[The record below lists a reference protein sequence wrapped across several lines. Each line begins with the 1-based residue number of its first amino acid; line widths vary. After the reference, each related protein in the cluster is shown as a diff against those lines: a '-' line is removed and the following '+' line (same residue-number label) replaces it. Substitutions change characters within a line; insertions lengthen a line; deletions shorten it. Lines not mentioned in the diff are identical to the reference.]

1 MTPRHQAYNLLH
13 ICISSPV
20 FLYSVVSS
28 HLQYLVAHSWF
39 LIAVWW
45 LWLFSSLTLP
55 CLPYLKSTMLQCAR
69 FVDYVTEK

>member
-39 LIAVWW
+39 LIACCVVA
-45 LWLFSSLTLP
+45 LALQLAYFALLALP
-55 CLPYLKSTMLQCAR
+55 QIDDVTMCAVR
-69 FVDYVTEK
+69 